1 MTERC
6 LIARGRVALLA
17 LAILLLG
24 GLPPSSGA
32 SNPNQDIEVRVRKNG
47 QNITVDVDCPVDAPR
62 SVAWDVLTDYDH
74 MAQFIS
80 NLEYSRIEGRVDDL
94 LRVHQKGKAS
104 RGFLSLTFDNVR
116 VIELVPYSEIRSQL
130 VSGDMKSAS
139 FVTRI
144 VQTGGRLHILNDG
157 QYTPNLWV
165 PPLIGPALIETE
177 TQKQFGEIRAEILR
191 RSALRR
197 ANGASSESGL
207 SSASR
212 PADSTAAPVSTANEY
227 RTAGRDTSP

>member
-1 MTERC
+1 MTERRW
-6 LIARGRVALLA
+6 ISRGRLGLLA
-17 LAILLLG
+17 LALLLVG
-24 GLPPSSGA
+24 ALPPSSGS
-32 SNPNQDIEVRVRKNG
+32 SNPNQDIEVHVRKDG

-80 NLEYSRIEGRVDDL
+80 NLEYSRIEDRVDNL

-116 VIELVPYSEIRSQL
+116 MIELVPYNEIRSQL
-130 VSGDMKSAS
+130 VSGDLKSGS

-144 VQTGGRLHILNDG
+144 VETGGRIHILNDG
-157 QYTPNLWV
+157 HYTPTLWV
-165 PPLIGPALIETE
+165 PPLIGPALIEAE

-191 RSALRR
+191 RSAMLD
-197 ANGASSESGL
+197 ATHPS
-207 SSASR
+207 
-212 PADSTAAPVSTANEY
+212 
-227 RTAGRDTSP
+227 